1 MSVPSTRPRTGGWL
15 AAFILLPLG
24 VWLAASFRSDFRGKS
39 LTNLSLEPL
48 TVALSSVVVFFAWF
62 MVARRGLR
70 PLAGII
76 LLVLLSAAALAIH
89 RLVPGLRE

>member
-1 MSVPSTRPRTGGWL
+1 MSQSPGRPRTAGWL
-15 AAFILLPLG
+15 AAFIVLPLS
-24 VWLAASFRSDFRGKS
+24 VWLAASLRSGFREKS

-48 TVALSSVVVFFAWF
+48 MVVLSSVVVFFAWF

-70 PLAGII
+70 PLVGII
-76 LLVLLSAAALAIH
+76 LLIVLSAAALAAH